1 LHFLERLLS
10 IGRISFFEFAYMQ
23 GLTIDLQGVIK
34 PRGSPDHGIGAAHVQ
49 NGLSAAHLDVL
60 IVSEKPEHLRVL
72 IHALD
77 DQPARLSA
85 CFTIRQA
92 QEILLRQTADL
103 VLCDEYPPDGS
114 YRDLLLSSR
123 FVQKP
128 ASFVVLLHKG
138 EWDEYL
144 IAMRLGALDVLR
156 SPLQRP
162 EVELVI
168 RRAFERKDKQIASPS
183 TVELESR
190 VEVTPEEVLL
200 EELLQR
206 AAAQS
211 PKAASASASAP
222 ADGSAAARKGVA

>member
-1 LHFLERLLS
+1 
-10 IGRISFFEFAYMQ
+10 
-23 GLTIDLQGVIK
+23 V
-34 PRGSPDHGIGAAHVQ
+34 PNV
-49 NGLSAAHLDVL
+49 LSAAHLDVL

-72 IHALD
+72 IHVLD

-92 QEILLRQTADL
+92 QEILSRQTADL

-123 FVQKP
+123 FAQKP

-168 RRAFERKDKQIASPS
+168 RRAFERKDKQVAGP
-183 TVELESR
+183 TELHSR
-190 VEVTPEEVLL
+190 MEITPEDFLF

-206 AAAQS
+206 AAALS
-211 PKAASASASAP
+211 PKAAAAGASASAP
-222 ADGSAAARKGVA
+222 ADGSPAVRKGVA

>member
-1 LHFLERLLS
+1 MR
-10 IGRISFFEFAYMQ
+10 
-23 GLTIDLQGVIK
+23 GLTSDKQGVIK
-34 PRGSPDHGIGAAHVQ
+34 QMGPLDRGIGAAHVP
-49 NGLSAAHLDVL
+49 NVLSAAHLDVL

-92 QEILLRQTADL
+92 QEILSRQTPDL

-114 YRDLLLSSR
+114 YRDLLHSSR
-123 FVQKP
+123 FAQKP

-162 EVELVI
+162 EVELVV
-168 RRAFERKDKQIASPS
+168 RRAFERKEKQIAGPPAVDLQSR
-183 TVELESR
+183 LEI
-190 VEVTPEEVLL
+190 TPEDFLF

-206 AAAQS
+206 AAALN
-211 PKAASASASAP
+211 PKAAAAAASTSSP
-222 ADGSAAARKGVA
+222 ADGSPAVRKGVA

>member
-1 LHFLERLLS
+1 
-10 IGRISFFEFAYMQ
+10 M
-23 GLTIDLQGVIK
+23 
-34 PRGSPDHGIGAAHVQ
+34 DHGIGAEHVP
-49 NGLSAAHLDVL
+49 NVLSAAHLDVL

-92 QEILLRQTADL
+92 QEILSRQTADL

-114 YRDLLLSSR
+114 YRDLLLSNR
-123 FVQKP
+123 FAHKP

-168 RRAFERKDKQIASPS
+168 RRAFERKDKQIAGPP
-183 TVELESR
+183 ELESR
-190 VEVTPEEVLL
+190 LEITPEDFLFEEFL
-200 EELLQR
+200 ER
-206 AAAQS
+206 AAALN
-211 PKAASASASAP
+211 PKAAAASASTSAT
-222 ADGSAAARKGVA
+222 ADGSPAARKGVA